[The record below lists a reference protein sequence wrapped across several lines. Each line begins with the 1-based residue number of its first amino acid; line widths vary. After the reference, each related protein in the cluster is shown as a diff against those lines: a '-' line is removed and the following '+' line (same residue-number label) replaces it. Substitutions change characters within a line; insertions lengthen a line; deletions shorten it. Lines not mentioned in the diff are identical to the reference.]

1 MDYIQIKPVTI
12 SKYPVE
18 VIATYCAVPQLTVN
32 TGSTAFGDVI
42 LYSKSMLTIP
52 SSVDEEGN
60 EKTYPDEEVYT
71 RVLTVASAMT
81 DEQYLAW
88 GTDDNYAVN
97 VLIANANLTRV

>member
-1 MDYIQIKPVTI
+1 MNYIQIKPVII

-18 VIATYCAVPQLTVN
+18 VIATYCAVPQVIVN
-32 TGSTAFGDVI
+32 TGSTAFGTVLLFSELDG
-42 LYSKSMLTIP
+42 
-52 SSVDEEGN
+52 E
-60 EKTYPDEEVYT
+60 YT
-71 RVLTVASAMT
+71 KVLEVASAMT